1 MQEKLRD
8 SKGEGKML
16 RGKRTG
22 LREELESLILKSSQ
36 KYKKIISKLKGKVKK
51 ERGKIKVKNKEK
63 IKRYKERMES
73 RKKEEEVSSL
83 PEACHN
89 LKNLRVFSGQE
100 IKSETLKEPF
110 ISSPEI
116 KLSDAELLILTKS
129 PGFALRNILDKEKFM
144 AEVEK
149 GLIKEQYGR
158 IGKEEEN
165 GVIVKDMDEGFQM
178 AGKEIFTN

>member
-1 MQEKLRD
+1 M
-8 SKGEGKML
+8 
-16 RGKRTG
+16 
-22 LREELESLILKSSQ
+22 
-36 KYKKIISKLKGKVKK
+36 
-51 ERGKIKVKNKEK
+51 KIKDKTN
-63 IKRYKERMES
+63 RYKERMES

-83 PEACHN
+83 PEACQE

-165 GVIVKDMDEGFQM
+165 GVIVNDMDEDTSESSKLL
-178 AGKEIFTN
+178 GKKCSLIYD